1 MLSQTK
7 VVVTVVRPV
16 AIVVMAQALATVKV
30 VVVSLLSAVTVVVKA
45 VAALTA
51 KAAVVHVV
59 KMAQPHHVVV
69 THNDFMS

>member
-16 AIVVMAQALATVKV
+16 AIVAMAQALATVKV
-30 VVVSLLSAVTVVVKA
+30 VVASLLSAVTVGVKA
-45 VAALTA
+45 AAALTA

-69 THNDFMS
+69 THNDLMS